1 MFDIFEH
8 NWLHVNYNSNKAIL
22 IPKIP
27 DAYTM
32 EQYRPILLNF
42 LKIKIITK
50 VIADRL
56 VIIMT
61 NIISPHHRGLI
72 KERYINDCIYIS
84 YE

>member
-1 MFDIFEH
+1 
-8 NWLHVNYNSNKAIL
+8 
-22 IPKIP
+22 
-27 DAYTM
+27 M

-42 LKIKIITK
+42 LKVKIITK
-50 VIADRL
+50 VIANRL
-56 VIIMT
+56 AIIMT